1 MPILSTDARSE
12 IDTSILDDP
21 RVSQF
26 WDGERVSGT
35 YLAEQNLGGLGSS
48 GIVWD
53 AYFLFGPQATWDEN
67 PAPLLA
73 SGSPV
78 VYEGEPL
85 EKALSTYE

>member
-1 MPILSTDARSE
+1 M
-12 IDTSILDDP
+12 
-21 RVSQF
+21 SQF

-35 YLAEQNLGGLGSS
+35 YLAKQNLGGLGSS